1 MTDIPDGKVLGWIVY
16 CPFTREPI
24 LYCATRKEAR
34 EEAEAS
40 GGRVAKVEASH

>member
-16 CPFTREPI
+16 CPVTREPI
-24 LYCATRKEAR
+24 LYCKTRDEARKEA
-34 EEAEAS
+34 EAT